1 MDAGGVE
8 AARPW
13 VERAGTTFPTV
24 VDAEN
29 QLALSYDFRA
39 IPNGICLD
47 ADRIVRYR
55 KLGGFSCEHDDD
67 RTAVT
72 RLLRGEALPA
82 SAESTVGPPDENAAL
97 RRELI
102 ETAWRLGLELR
113 KGGAIEEAAAAWRRA
128 LRYDPDNFVIRK
140 QIWALLHPERFR
152 EPIDYAWQQEQLA
165 RERAAESAAC
175 GPAGCVLPPTLAE
188 PSRYT

>member
-1 MDAGGVE
+1 MDAGGVA

-13 VERAGTTFPTV
+13 VGQAGATFPTV
-24 VDAEN
+24 ADAEN
-29 QLALSYDFRA
+29 RLGLAYDFRA
-39 IPNGICLD
+39 IPNGIVLD
-47 ADRIVRYR
+47 ADQVVRFR

-72 RLLRGEALPA
+72 RLLRGEVLPA
-82 SAESTVGPPDENAAL
+82 SAESVVEPPDETAAL

-113 KGGAIEEAAAAWRRA
+113 NRGATAEAAAAWRRA

-165 RERAAESAAC
+165 RERAAEAPEC
-175 GPAGCVLPPTLAE
+175 GPAGCVLPTA
-188 PSRYT
+188 SA

>member
-1 MDAGGVE
+1 MDAGGVA

-13 VERAGTTFPTV
+13 VERASATFPTV

-29 QLALSYDFRA
+29 RLGLAYDFRA
-39 IPNGICLD
+39 VPNGIVLD
-47 ADRIVRYR
+47 ADQVVRYR

-67 RTAVT
+67 RAAVA

-82 SAESTVGPPDENAAL
+82 SAEATVEPPDETAAL

-113 KGGAIEEAAAAWRRA
+113 DRGATEEAAAAWRRA

-165 RERAAESAAC
+165 RERAAEAAAC
-175 GPAGCVLPPTLAE
+175 GPAGCVLPSTSA
-188 PSRYT
+188 

>member
-1 MDAGGVE
+1 MDAGGVA

-13 VERAGTTFPTV
+13 VERAGATFPTV

-29 QLALSYDFRA
+29 RLALAYDFRA
-39 IPNGICLD
+39 VPNGIVLD
-47 ADRIVRYR
+47 ADQVVRFR

-82 SAESTVGPPDENAAL
+82 SAESAVEPPDEAAGL

-113 KGGAIEEAAAAWRRA
+113 DRGAIEEAAATWRRA

-140 QIWALLHPERFR
+140 QIWALLHPERFM

-165 RERAAESAAC
+165 RERTAEAAEC
-175 GPAGCVLPPTLAE
+175 EPAGCVLPPTSA
-188 PSRYT
+188 

>member
-1 MDAGGVE
+1 MDAGGVA

-13 VERAGTTFPTV
+13 VERAGATFPTV

-29 QLALSYDFRA
+29 QLALAYDFRA

-55 KLGGFSCEHDDD
+55 KLGGFNCEHDEDH
-67 RTAVT
+67 TAVA

-82 SAESTVGPPDENAAL
+82 SAESTVEPPDENAAL

-140 QIWALLHPERFR
+140 QIWALLHPERFN
-152 EPIDYAWQQEQLA
+152 EPLDYAWQQEQLA
-165 RERAAESAAC
+165 RERAAEAAAC
-175 GPAGCVLPPTLAE
+175 GPAGCEVSAA
-188 PSRYT
+188 SA

>member
-1 MDAGGVE
+1 MDAGGIA

-13 VERAGTTFPTV
+13 VERAGATFPTV

-29 QLALSYDFRA
+29 RLALDYDFRA
-39 IPNGICLD
+39 VPNGIYLD
-47 ADRIVRYR
+47 ADQVIRYR
-55 KLGGFSCEHDDD
+55 RLGGFNCEHDEDCA
-67 RTAVT
+67 AVA
-72 RLLRGEALPA
+72 RLLHGEALPA
-82 SAESTVGPPDENAAL
+82 DTKRRIEPPDETAAL

-113 KGGAIEEAAAAWRRA
+113 NRGATEEAAAAWRRA
-128 LRYDPDNFVIRK
+128 LRYDPGNFVIRK

-165 RERAAESAAC
+165 RERAAEAAEC
-175 GPAGCVLPPTLAE
+175 GPAGCVLPPTSA
-188 PSRYT
+188 

>member
-1 MDAGGVE
+1 MDAGGVA

-13 VERAGTTFPTV
+13 VERAGATFPTV

-29 QLALSYDFRA
+29 RLALAYNFRA

-47 ADRIVRYR
+47 ADQIVRYR

-67 RTAVT
+67 RAAIA
-72 RLLRGEALPA
+72 RLLHGEALPA
-82 SAESTVGPPDENAAL
+82 DTARATEPPDETAAL

-102 ETAWRLGLELR
+102 ETAWQLGLELR
-113 KGGAIEEAAAAWRRA
+113 KGGAIEEAAAAWRKA

-140 QIWALLHPERFR
+140 QIWALLHPERFN
-152 EPIDYAWQQEQLA
+152 EPIDYAWQQEQLT

-175 GPAGCVLPPTLAE
+175 GPAGCVLPPTSA
-188 PSRYT
+188 

>member
-1 MDAGGVE
+1 MDAGGVA

-13 VERAGTTFPTV
+13 VERAGATFPTV

-29 QLALSYDFRA
+29 QLALAYDFRA
-39 IPNGICLD
+39 IPNGLVLD
-47 ADRIVRYR
+47 TGQVVRYR
-55 KLGGFSCEHDDD
+55 KLGGFNCEHEDD

-82 SAESTVGPPDENAAL
+82 SAESTVEPPDETAAL

-113 KGGAIEEAAAAWRRA
+113 NRGAIDEAAAAWRRA

-140 QIWALLHPERFR
+140 QVWALLHPERFR
-152 EPIDYAWQQEQLA
+152 EPIDYAWQQGQLA
-165 RERAAESAAC
+165 RERAAEAAEC
-175 GPAGCVLPPTLAE
+175 GPSGCVLLTA
-188 PSRYT
+188 SA

>member
-1 MDAGGVE
+1 MDAGGVA

-13 VERAGTTFPTV
+13 VERAGATFPTV

-29 QLALSYDFRA
+29 RLGLAYDFRA
-39 IPNGICLD
+39 VPNGIVLD
-47 ADRIVRYR
+47 ADQVVRYR
-55 KLGGFSCEHDDD
+55 KLGGFNCQHDDD
-67 RTAVT
+67 CATVT
-72 RLLRGEALPA
+72 RLLYGEALPM
-82 SAESTVGPPDENAAL
+82 SAKSTVEPPDNTAAL

-113 KGGAIEEAAAAWRRA
+113 DRGAIEEAAAAWRRA

-165 RERAAESAAC
+165 RERAAEAAAC
-175 GPAGCVLPPTLAE
+175 GPTGCVLPSTSA
-188 PSRYT
+188 

>member
-1 MDAGGVE
+1 MAVDAGGVA

-13 VERAGTTFPTV
+13 VEQAGATFPTV

-29 QLALSYDFRA
+29 RLALDYDFRA
-39 IPNGICLD
+39 VPNGICLD
-47 ADRIVRYR
+47 TDRIVRYR

-67 RTAVT
+67 RAAVA

-82 SAESTVGPPDENAAL
+82 SAESTVEPPDENAAL

-113 KGGAIEEAAAAWRRA
+113 
-128 LRYDPDNFVIRK
+128 
-140 QIWALLHPERFR
+140 
-152 EPIDYAWQQEQLA
+152 EPRCD
-165 RERAAESAAC
+165 
-175 GPAGCVLPPTLAE
+175 
-188 PSRYT
+188 